1 MSDEATVSGDGKIVT
16 ADIERARLQIGIP
29 QFERN
34 PPFNRVAS
42 SDTISHFA
50 FGIGDDNPLWHDAEY
65 ARTTRWRG
73 QIASPLYA
81 TTIGLDDT
89 PRPTPELKKLFRGL
103 FRGVGKYYSG
113 ATWEWYRPIR
123 PGDVIWREYTTSDV
137 QVKEGSSFSG
147 GLTVIDSYRYH
158 YVNANG
164 EPVATH
170 ELSFVNAEREASRKQ
185 GRNREIERARY
196 TPEDIERIDAL
207 YAAEVVR
214 GSDKRYWEDVQVG
227 DELVP
232 VVKGPLRVTD
242 VVGFHIGWGF
252 GQMYGAGPLR
262 YGWRQRQR
270 TPAFYSADEF
280 GVPDI
285 VQRLHWDPVR
295 ARELGLPAPYDYGT
309 MRTNWLAHLLTN
321 WMGDDGWL
329 VRLQTEMRAFN
340 YVGDTTICS
349 GVVQAKTIEG
359 SRRLVHIEVKATNQR
374 GEVTSPGTATV
385 MLPSRE
391 AGAVILPAPPDALV
405 VRGANMMAEAADRRR
420 DAGAGTGGQGLH
432 VQS

>member
-1 MSDEATVSGDGKIVT
+1 MSGEETVPGEGRIT
-16 ADIERARLQIGIP
+16 AEDIERAQAQVGIP
-29 QFERN
+29 QYERN
-34 PPFNRVAS
+34 PVFNRAAS

-50 FGIGDDNPLWHDAEY
+50 FGIGDDNPLWHDPDY
-65 ARTTRWRG
+65 GRTTRWRG

-81 TTIGLDDT
+81 TTVGLDDT
-89 PRPTPELKKLFRGL
+89 PRPSPELKKLFRGL

-123 PGDVIWREYTTSDV
+123 PGEVIYREYTTSGV
-137 QVKEGSSFSG
+137 QVKENSSFSG
-147 GLTVIDSYRYH
+147 GLTVIDSYRYL

-170 ELSFVNAEREASRKQ
+170 ELSFVNAERQASKEQ
-185 GRNREIERARY
+185 GRNKDIQRARY

-207 YAAEVVR
+207 YAAEEIR
-214 GSDKRYWEDVQVG
+214 GSDKRYWEDVQIG
-227 DELVP
+227 DELTP
-232 VVKGPLRVTD
+232 VVKGPMRVTD

-262 YGWRQRQR
+262 YGWKHRRR
-270 TPAFYSADEF
+270 TPAFYSTDEF

-285 VQRLHWDPVR
+285 VQRLHWDPAR

-329 VRLQTEMRAFN
+329 VHLKTEMRSFN
-340 YVGDTTICS
+340 FLGDTTICS
-349 GVVQAKTIEG
+349 GVVRAKSVEG
-359 SRRLVHIEVKATNQR
+359 ARRLAHIEVQATNQR

-391 AGAVILPAPPDALV
+391 GGAVALPAPPEALI
-405 VRGANMMAEAADRRR
+405 VRGANMMAEAADRGR
-420 DAGAGTGGQGLH
+420 GGEGNRQGR
-432 VQS
+432 V

>member
-1 MSDEATVSGDGKIVT
+1 MLKGSQMNDGETVTGDGRIT
-16 ADIERARLQIGIP
+16 PEDIERARAQIGIP
-29 QFERN
+29 QYERN
-34 PPFNRVAS
+34 PVFNKVAS
-42 SDTISHFA
+42 GDTISHFA

-65 ARTTRWRG
+65 GRATRWRG

-81 TTIGLDDT
+81 TTLGLDDT
-89 PRPTPELKKLFRGL
+89 PRPGPELKKLFRGL

-123 PGDVIWREYTTSDV
+123 PGDVIWREYTTSGV
-137 QVKEGSSFSG
+137 EVKESSSFSG
-147 GLTVIDSYRYH
+147 GITVIDRYRYH

-170 ELSFVNAEREASRKQ
+170 ELSFINAERQASKDK
-185 GRNREIERARY
+185 GRNKDIQRASY
-196 TPEDIERIDAL
+196 TPQDIERIDAL
-207 YAAEVVR
+207 YAAEEVR
-214 GSDKRYWEDVQVG
+214 GSDTRYWEDVQVG
-227 DELVP
+227 DELTP
-232 VVKGPLRVTD
+232 VIKGPMRVTD

-262 YGWRQRQR
+262 YGWKQRRR
-270 TPAFYSADEF
+270 TPAFYSTDEF

-285 VQRLHWDPVR
+285 VQRLHWDPAR

-340 YVGDTTICS
+340 FLGDTTICS

-359 SRRLVHIEVKATNQR
+359 ARRLVHIEVKATNQR
-374 GEVTSPGTATV
+374 GEITSPGTATV

-391 AGAVILPAPPDALV
+391 AGAVVLPAPSEALIS
-405 VRGANMMAEAADRRR
+405 RGANMMAEAADRNRSR
-420 DAGAGTGGQGLH
+420 KGGP
-432 VQS
+432 